1 MHKQKA
7 DAAGNHYRER
17 FSKASAFE
25 TKLMMEKHYTIA
37 LDGSIAG
44 TTMPADYPLTFSGG
58 PVRIVPYFS
67 ASAAFSFGLSLRCSI
82 SLRTAM
88 LRHPGGHVS
97 QYPDPFVSENSPVN
111 YRVNHNVAYTAAYTV
126 FFNQ

>member
-58 PVRIVPYFS
+58 PVRAVPYFS
-67 ASAAFSFGLSLRCSI
+67 TSASFNFGMSLKCSI

-88 LRHPGGHVS
+88 LRHRGGHIS
-97 QYPDPFVSENSPVN
+97 QNPHPFIFTNPPVH
-111 YRVNHNVAYTAAYTV
+111 YRVYHNVAHKAAYTV
-126 FFNQ
+126 FFYK